1 MVFNVSVHR
10 GRMATG
16 FVGLLLVAAACSN
29 GAPDYTY
36 VESEDGHVYG
46 KIPADWEVDREGAV
60 DYTMITK
67 DNMVQFAFTPGD
79 TTQPWR
85 ADFSAAGPSG
95 DGPTGLFEAQH
106 LDARVREGFRL
117 GSFIDDQRAEYD
129 DYERE
134 NWGRDGL
141 IGYRVR
147 FTTTGDDPKT
157 FEEVWF
163 MDERRSGVYRAA
175 VSCSPDCADDY
186 AREID
191 EIVTTFRVEP

>member
-1 MVFNVSVHR
+1 MPAVGR
-10 GRMATG
+10 GR
-16 FVGLLLVAAACSN
+16 
-29 GAPDYTY
+29 
-36 VESEDGHVYG
+36 
-46 KIPADWEVDREGAV
+46 PALTQEV
-60 DYTMITK
+60 
-67 DNMVQFAFTPGD
+67 
-79 TTQPWR
+79 
-85 ADFSAAGPSG
+85 
-95 DGPTGLFEAQH
+95 
-106 LDARVREGFRL
+106 RL

-147 FTTTGDDPKT
+147 FTTKGDDPKT

-186 AREID
+186 ADEID
-191 EIVTTFRVEP
+191 EIITTFRVEP